1 MTERFGETPAEAEA
15 REMLRCR
22 QIASEIVKFGV
33 SQREILRVMHL
44 LSLELEDRDLMVDLS
59 ERIKGSLSSSTGA
72 LSGRI
77 IET

>member
-1 MTERFGETPAEAEA
+1 VSEKFGETPAETEA

-33 SQREILRVMHL
+33 SQREILRIMHL
-44 LSLELEDRDLMVDLS
+44 LALELENRDLMVDLS
-59 ERIKGSLSSSTGA
+59 ERAKEAINSSTGA

>member
-1 MTERFGETPAEAEA
+1 MAERFGETPAEAEG

-22 QIASEIVKFGV
+22 QIVAEILNFGV
-33 SQREILRVMHL
+33 SQRETLRIMQL
-44 LSLELEDRDLMVDLS
+44 LSLELEDRELMVDLS
-59 ERIKGSLSSSTGA
+59 ERIKSRLDSSTGA

>member
-1 MTERFGETPAEAEA
+1 MSEKFGETPAETEA

-33 SQREILRVMHL
+33 SQREILRIMHL
-44 LSLELEDRDLMVDLS
+44 LALELENRDLMVDLS
-59 ERIKGSLSSSTGA
+59 ERAKEAINSSTGA